1 VIRETKVIQVRPDRK
16 ARREILVKLV
26 QQARKENRVFK
37 EYKVSRVR
45 RVTQVITVFHLLLS

>member
-37 EYKVSRVR
+37 EYKVPRVR